1 MHIYTL
7 YIHTNIF
14 LLHAYRVIQM
24 QKQNDECL
32 IKDKTFPS
40 GHFMT
45 FQGRTSRTGCSWFD
59 PQPEQI
65 CLLRKFI
72 QALKFQ

>member
-45 FQGRTSRTGCSWFD
+45 FQG
-59 PQPEQI
+59 
-65 CLLRKFI
+65 
-72 QALKFQ
+72 